1 VWGTG
6 WRGAG
11 IWIDIFLGALFQ
23 NTGFKGLAG
32 FGYGV
37 IRPKY

>member
-1 VWGTG
+1 VGNGLARRWGYG
-6 WRGAG
+6 
-11 IWIDIFLGALFQ
+11 IDIFFETFRQ